1 MSEGE
6 NMFAF
11 QVCNIPK
18 TDQKIIHCEFLGIIA
33 EEEEED
39 DEQEDEDNKRGELRA
54 VMMYNPFFHV
64 STLIYDIC
72 FRLQFIHFRYR

>member
-39 DEQEDEDNKRGELRA
+39 DEQENEDNKRGIDDVDRDGGESGQDAKRPKRA
-54 VMMYNPFFHV
+54 
-64 STLIYDIC
+64 
-72 FRLQFIHFRYR
+72 